1 MHNANIGWWKADI
14 QDADY
19 IYYGPIASLLGL
31 EEGGCISFE
40 NFNKR
45 ILREEQPHTTVR
57 SFDNIQQT
65 NETVYLLDTVKGP
78 TWVRSKI
85 CMQKTDENGKT
96 KIYGIA
102 EIQDAPYMSS
112 ATQMLRQ
119 REQLLHNIY
128 KHLPVGIEV
137 YNTDGVLT
145 DLNDKE
151 LEMFHLQQKRRLA
164 GYQYI

>member
-1 MHNANIGWWKADI
+1 MDAEKDYNLLSEIMHNANIGWWKADI

-65 NETVYLLDTVKGP
+65 NETVYLPET
-78 TWVRSKI
+78 SKDRHGSAAKSV
-85 CMQKTDENGKT
+85 CKKPMKTERPRFT
-96 KIYGIA
+96 A
-102 EIQDAPYMSS
+102 
-112 ATQMLRQ
+112 
-119 REQLLHNIY
+119 
-128 KHLPVGIEV
+128 
-137 YNTDGVLT
+137 
-145 DLNDKE
+145 
-151 LEMFHLQQKRRLA
+151 
-164 GYQYI
+164 

>member
-1 MHNANIGWWKADI
+1 MDAEKDYNLLSEIMHNANIGWWKADI

-85 CMQKTDENGKT
+85 CMQKPMKTENQDLRHSRNTGRSLYVVRHTD
-96 KIYGIA
+96 A
-102 EIQDAPYMSS
+102 
-112 ATQMLRQ
+112 ATTRTTLAQ
-119 REQLLHNIY
+119 
-128 KHLPVGIEV
+128 HL
-137 YNTDGVLT
+137 
-145 DLNDKE
+145 
-151 LEMFHLQQKRRLA
+151 
-164 GYQYI
+164 